1 MPFAT
6 TYLCERGFSALTNM
20 KTKYRARL
28 CPIRR
33 NDEVLRIVMMGKT
46 GSGKSA
52 TGNTI
57 LGGDFFTSRFS
68 SKSITVHCSKDEAV
82 VDGQKVAVIDTP
94 GLFDTTFGMDKA
106 AKDFSQCIGYASPGP
121 HIFLVVIKLGRYTE
135 EEMLTVQKIQEA
147 FGQAADKYSMVLF
160 TGGDQLEDT
169 SIEDFLGENLELQE
183 LVGRC
188 NGQYH
193 VFNNKKKDRAQVT
206 ELLMKIRSIVQK
218 NGGSHYTNEMFQEA
232 EREIEEEKQRVL
244 KEKEEQI
251 RREREELEKKM
262 QEKYEKEMKK
272 ITEQFQ
278 NEIERFNMM
287 RILEEQRQRE
297 AAEAQRRL
305 WEDQLQKARREAERS
320 PKGGRKCFLM

>member
-1 MPFAT
+1 MAGN
-6 TYLCERGFSALTNM
+6 E
-20 KTKYRARL
+20 
-28 CPIRR
+28 PIGR

-57 LGGDFFTSRFS
+57 LGGDFFESRFS
-68 SKSITVHCSKDEAV
+68 FNSMTVHCSKAEAV

-160 TGGDQLEDT
+160 TGGDLLEDT

-193 VFNNKKKDRAQVT
+193 VFNNKKNDRAQVT

-218 NGGSHYTNEMFQEA
+218 NGGSHYTNEIFQEA

-251 RREREELEKKM
+251 RREREELEKKI
-262 QEKYEKEMKK
+262 QEKYEKEMEK
-272 ITEQFQ
+272 IPEQLQ
-278 NEIERFNMM
+278 AGRERE
-287 RILEEQRQRE
+287 RKEQEEERKRKIVERQRQLQNMRTLQE
-297 AAEAQRRL
+297 QHQRQAAEAQRRL
-305 WEDQLQKARREAERS
+305 WEAQQQRARREAEMSVKRS
-320 PKGGRKCFLM
+320 RKCFIM